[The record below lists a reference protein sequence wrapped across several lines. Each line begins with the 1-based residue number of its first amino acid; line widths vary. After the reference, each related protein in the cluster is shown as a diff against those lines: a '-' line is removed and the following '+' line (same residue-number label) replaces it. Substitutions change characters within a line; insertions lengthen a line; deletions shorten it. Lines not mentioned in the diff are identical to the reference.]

1 MASAASAAD
10 RKIDNTPMIE
20 LGREVDRPRVL
31 QIGETNKRAEVVD
44 TMGRWGKDRDFEKIE
59 DMKRSCG
66 CKRLSSPQRKAEE
79 DCSCW

>member
-1 MASAASAAD
+1 MASAAD

-20 LGREVDRPRVL
+20 LGREADMPRAL
-31 QIGETNKRAEVVD
+31 QIGGTNKRVAVVD
-44 TMGRWGKDRDFEKIE
+44 TMGRWGQDREFEKIE

-66 CKRLSSPQRKAEE
+66 RKRLSSPQRKAEE